1 MKIVNNW
8 LNFTFNKVFFCALIL
23 LIAINSVG
31 VATEDALIMKT
42 AMPLF
47 IPVFLIFFLIKYN
60 KLGIAFISFLLFSF
74 LGDTA
79 SMFIPEAIIM
89 ETTSTLY
96 ILSYLYL
103 LIMVI
108 PKFKFLEVN
117 AIVGTYLLLVFSI
130 TMYFLYVIYGVL
142 QTIIPNPTEVLLF
155 GIKSVALIVL
165 GFISFAVYLN
175 TQTKQSVIFLTA
187 VIFFGLSVIMNYI
200 NLYYLYNWSFEL
212 LQRVLY
218 ALALYVMFIYIM
230 NSNFIKKPKQ
240 IKVKESEHYASD
252 TVLS

>member
-1 MKIVNNW
+1 MNNW
-8 LNFTFNKVFFCALIL
+8 LNFTFKKIFLFALIL

-31 VATEDALIMKT
+31 VASEDALIMKT

-47 IPVFLIFFLIKYN
+47 IPVFLIFFLVKYN
-60 KLGIAFISFLLFSF
+60 KLGVAFILFLLFSF
-74 LGDTA
+74 LGDIA
-79 SMFIPEAIIM
+79 SMFFSEEILLEA
-89 ETTSTLY
+89 TSILY
-96 ILSYLYL
+96 IISYLYL
-103 LIMVI
+103 LIMVL

-130 TMYFLYVIYGVL
+130 TIYFLYLIYSVL
-142 QTIIPNPTEVLLF
+142 QTIIPNHTEVLLF
-155 GIKSVALIVL
+155 GLKSAVLIVL

-175 TQTKQSVIFLTA
+175 TQTKQSVLFLTA
-187 VIFFGLSVIMNYI
+187 IIFFGLSVIMNYI

-240 IKVKESEHYASD
+240 IKIKESEHYASD